1 MDEPSA
7 PEKDETVKAAVLVT
21 LTLVAQV
28 VLGFPESPSWL
39 TAILLP
45 MVFVVGAPLMMAE
58 RRWPHFALLLGIA
71 WDLVLEPVVGP
82 GAIAWSASA
91 VALGFVVPLVAD
103 RSPRAWIAFGA
114 LGAGLMIVVRHLA
127 LIPLGLATELT
138 GSYLLL
144 SVVLTSLW
152 CGLVGWIIALDLPTR
167 WITHRAR
174 RLR

>member
-1 MDEPSA
+1 MKVA
-7 PEKDETVKAAVLVT
+7 LLVT

-28 VLGFPESPSWL
+28 ALGLPGSPTWM

-58 RRWPHFALLLGIA
+58 RRWPHFALLLGLA

-103 RSPRAWIAFGA
+103 RSPRAWVAFGA

-138 GSYLLL
+138 GRYLLL
-144 SVVLTSLW
+144 SIVLTSLW

>member
-1 MDEPSA
+1 
-7 PEKDETVKAAVLVT
+7 VKAAILVT
-21 LTLVAQV
+21 FALVAQV
-28 VLGFPESPSWL
+28 ALGLPESPTWL

-45 MVFVVGAPLMMAE
+45 MVFVVGPPLLMAD
-58 RRWPHFALLLGIA
+58 RRWPHSALLLGLA

-91 VALGFVVPLVAD
+91 VAVGFVVPLVAD

-114 LGAGLMIVVRHLA
+114 LGAGLMIVVRHVA
-127 LIPLGLATELT
+127 LMPLGLAAELT
-138 GSYLLL
+138 GSYVLL

-152 CGLVGWIIALDLPTR
+152 CGLVGWMIALDLPTR

-174 RLR
+174 KLR